1 VTAARIPFDIADATL
16 LAVHEHGIDELS
28 FEHVARHADA
38 PVRYV
43 ARLAAT
49 PRALAAAAM
58 EQSYEEWRDQVP
70 AWLPIPEGGS
80 LAEGLTAIL
89 RDTFRG
95 LEKPGFL
102 KLGHLLMLQAH
113 PGDEMDTDPRPEPS
127 LATGIG
133 PDTAEDPRT
142 RFLTFRARAED
153 EFTAWFRH
161 AIERDPSIPPQP
173 EGTDRTCARLVLL
186 AIDGFVTSHR
196 IEGDADADAYRA
208 MLVEVV
214 VSALRTV

>member
-1 VTAARIPFDIADATL
+1 MTGARIPFDIADATL

-80 LAEGLTAIL
+80 LADGLTAIL

-113 PGDEMDTDPRPEPS
+113 PDDAADTDPRTEQVGPE
-127 LATGIG
+127 
-133 PDTAEDPRT
+133 TAEEPRT

-161 AIERDPSIPPQP
+161 AIEHDPSIPPQP
-173 EGTDRTCARLVLL
+173 DGTDRTCARLVLL
-186 AIDGFVTSHR
+186 AIDGFVTSRR

-208 MLVEVV
+208 MLVDVV
-214 VSALRTV
+214 VSALRAV